1 MIFKIIALV
10 LMAAFYACYFM
21 KMLGQK
27 KKGIKTTQIGNGK
40 TGFVKWVECT
50 MMVSTVLVVVV
61 ELISIILGTTLLPP
75 WARWLGVGFA
85 AVGVVVFITAIIT
98 MRDSWRAGVP
108 NSEKT
113 KLVTSGIFSISRNPA
128 FLGFDL
134 VYLGILLMFFNWVL
148 FPVSIF
154 AALMFHLQIVN
165 VEEDFL
171 LESFGEDYLI
181 YRKKVNRYLGRKA
194 KGKAKPIIISV
205 ICVILSVPL
214 IILPATTVIV
224 YESIFGERYETASW
238 LEFSVEDYEG
248 LQMERSDFQSEDVT
262 LAGYKYSKANQEI
275 KGVVIIAHGLG
286 GGGHNTYMPF
296 IDYFASNGY
305 YVFAYDARGN
315 DNSGGD
321 AVDGL
326 PQGII
331 CLDNALHHVV
341 AIEEYQDLPVTLF
354 GHSWGGY
361 SVGNVLNMHPDIK
374 AAVIIAGFNESEDLL
389 EYQGQQMAGTG
400 VHILMPYLKLYERI
414 KFGKEFTAVSAIQ
427 GLEKTN
433 AGIMVVHS
441 KDDATVPTKYGYDK
455 FYEAFGNSDR
465 FEFVLYEDKGHDY
478 LFYSE
483 AAWAYREQ
491 LNADYKSYVEDNGRE
506 YSAETKEEFMNGY
519 LDNKQCFEPDP
530 ILMKQILNMF
540 DTYCGEGGS
549 R

>member
-10 LMAAFYACYFM
+10 LMAAFYACYFI
-21 KMLGQK
+21 KLLGQK

-85 AVGVVVFITAIIT
+85 AVGVVVFITAVIT
-98 MRDSWRAGVP
+98 MRDSWRAGVSK
-108 NSEKT
+108 SEKT
-113 KLVTSGIFSISRNPA
+113 ELVTSGIFGISRNPA

-134 VYLGILLMFFNWVL
+134 VYLGILLMFFNWGL
-148 FPVSIF
+148 FAVSIF

-171 LESFGEDYLI
+171 LESFGEDYLN

-194 KGKAKPIIISV
+194 KGKAKAIIISV

-214 IILPATTVIV
+214 IILPVTTVIV

-248 LQMERSDFQSEDVT
+248 LQMERSDFQSEEVT
-262 LAGYKYSKANQEI
+262 LAGYKYSRADQEV

-296 IDYFASNGY
+296 IDYFTSNGY
-305 YVFAYDARGN
+305 YVFTYDARGN

-321 AVDGL
+321 AVEGL

-341 AIEEYQDLPVTLF
+341 AIEEYQDLPITLF

-361 SVGNVLNMHPDIK
+361 SVGNVLYMHPDIK

-389 EYQGQQMAGTG
+389 EYQGQQMAGAG

-455 FYEAFGNSDR
+455 FYEVFGNSDR

-483 AAWAYREQ
+483 AAWEYREQ

-519 LDNKQCFEPDP
+519 LDKKQCFEPDP
-530 ILMKQILNMF
+530 ALMEQILNMF
-540 DTYCGEGGS
+540 DTYCDK
-549 R
+549 

>member
-1 MIFKIIALV
+1 MVFRIIALII
-10 LMAAFYACYFM
+10 LAAFYACYYI
-21 KMLGQK
+21 KLLGQK
-27 KKGIKTTQIGNGK
+27 KKGIKTTQIGSGK
-40 TGFVKWVECT
+40 TGFVKGVECI
-50 MMVSTVLVVVV
+50 MMFSTILVVIV
-61 ELISIILGTTLLPP
+61 ELISIVLGTTALPTF
-75 WARWLGVGFA
+75 ARWIGVGIA
-85 AVGVVVFITAIIT
+85 AFGVIIFISAVLT
-98 MRDSWRAGVP
+98 MRDSWRAGV
-108 NSEKT
+108 SKT
-113 KLVTSGIFSISRNPA
+113 DKTELVTSGIFRISRNPA

-134 VYLGILLMFFNWVL
+134 VYIGILLMFFNWVL
-148 FPVSIF
+148 FATSIF

-171 LESFGEDYLI
+171 LEAFGQDYLD
-181 YRKKVNRYLGRKA
+181 YKKNVKRYLGRKS
-194 KGKAKPIIISV
+194 KRKTKALLISV
-205 ICVILSVPL
+205 ICVILAVPL
-214 IILPATTVIV
+214 IILPVTTIIV

-238 LEFSVEDYEG
+238 LEFSVKDYEG

-262 LAGYKYSKANQEI
+262 LAGYKYSKKNQEVN
-275 KGVVIIAHGLG
+275 GVVVIAHGLG

-296 IDYFASNGY
+296 IDYFTSNGY

-321 AVDGL
+321 AVEGL

-341 AIEEYQDLPVTLF
+341 AIEEYQDLPIALF

-361 SVGNVLNMHPDIK
+361 SVGNVLYMHPDIK

-389 EYQGQQMAGTG
+389 EYQGQQMAGAG

-414 KFGKEFTAVSAIQ
+414 KFGKEFTAVSALQ
-427 GLEKTN
+427 GLEKAD
-433 AGIMVVHS
+433 AGIMIVHS
-441 KDDATVPTKYGYDK
+441 KDDTTVPTKYGYDK

-465 FEFVLYEDKGHDY
+465 FEFVLYEDRGHDY

-519 LDNKQCFEPDP
+519 LDKKQCFEPDP
-530 ILMKQILNMF
+530 VLMEQILNIF
-540 DTYCGEGGS
+540 NTYCAK
-549 R
+549 

>member
-1 MIFKIIALV
+1 MVFRIIALII
-10 LMAAFYACYFM
+10 LAAFYACYYI
-21 KMLGQK
+21 KLLGQK
-27 KKGIKTTQIGNGK
+27 KKGIKTTQIGSGK
-40 TGFVKWVECT
+40 TGFVKGVECT
-50 MMVSTVLVVVV
+50 MMFSTILVVIV
-61 ELISIILGTTLLPP
+61 ELISIVLGTTALPTF
-75 WARWLGVGFA
+75 ARWIGVGIAALGVIIFIS
-85 AVGVVVFITAIIT
+85 AVLT
-98 MRDSWRAGVP
+98 MRDSWRAGV
-108 NSEKT
+108 SKT
-113 KLVTSGIFSISRNPA
+113 DKTELVTSGIFSISRNPA

-148 FPVSIF
+148 FAASIF

-171 LESFGEDYLI
+171 LEAFGEDYLD
-181 YRKKVNRYLGRKA
+181 YKKNVNRYLGRRTKRKA
-194 KGKAKPIIISV
+194 KAIIISV
-205 ICVILSVPL
+205 LCVILAIPL
-214 IILPATTVIV
+214 IVLPVTTIIV

-262 LAGYKYSKANQEI
+262 LAGYKYSKDNQEV

-296 IDYFASNGY
+296 IDYFTSNGY

-321 AVDGL
+321 AVGGL

-331 CLDNALHHVV
+331 SLDDALHHAVS
-341 AIEEYQDLPVTLF
+341 IEEYQNLPFALF

-361 SVGNVLNMHPDIK
+361 SVGNVLYMHPEIK
-374 AAVIIAGFNESEDLL
+374 AAVILAGFNESEDLL
-389 EYQGQQMAGTG
+389 EYQGQQLAGEGAKILTPYMA
-400 VHILMPYLKLYERI
+400 LYERI
-414 KFGKEFTAVSAIQ
+414 KFGKEYTAISAIE
-427 GLEKTN
+427 GLTKTD
-433 AGIMVVHS
+433 AGIMIVHS
-441 KDDATVPTKYGYDK
+441 KDDITVPTKYGYDK
-455 FYEAFGNSDR
+455 FYEAFGNDDR

-506 YSAETKEEFMNGY
+506 YSADTKEEFMNGY
-519 LDNKQCFEPDP
+519 LDKKQCFEPDP
-530 ILMKQILNMF
+530 VLMEQILNMF
-540 DTYCGEGGS
+540 DTYCTK
-549 R
+549 

>member
-10 LMAAFYACYFM
+10 LMAAFYACYFI

-27 KKGIKTTQIGNGK
+27 KKGIKTTQIGSGK

-50 MMVSTVLVVVV
+50 MMVSTVLVVIV
-61 ELISIILGTTLLPP
+61 ELVSIILGTALLPP
-75 WARWLGVGFA
+75 WTRWLGAGIAV
-85 AVGVVVFITAIIT
+85 VGVAVFITAVIT
-98 MRDSWRAGVP
+98 MRDSWRAGVSK
-108 NSEKT
+108 SEKT
-113 KLVTSGIFSISRNPA
+113 ELVTSGIFSISRNPA

-134 VYLGILLMFFNWVL
+134 VYLGILLMFFNWLL
-148 FPVSIF
+148 FAVSIF

-171 LESFGEDYLI
+171 LEAFGEDYLD
-181 YRKKVNRYLGRKA
+181 YKKNVNRYLGRKA
-194 KGKAKPIIISV
+194 KGKAKAIIISV

-214 IILPATTVIV
+214 IILPITTVIV

-238 LEFSVEDYEG
+238 LEFSLEDYEG
-248 LQMERSDFQSEDVT
+248 LQMERSNFQSEDVT
-262 LAGYKYSKANQEI
+262 LAGYKYSKANQVV
-275 KGVVIIAHGLG
+275 KGVVVISHGLG

-296 IDYFASNGY
+296 IDYFTSNGY

-321 AVDGL
+321 SVGGL

-331 CLDNALHHVV
+331 CLDNALHHVGS
-341 AIEEYQDLPVTLF
+341 IEEYQDLPITLF

-361 SVGNVLNMHPDIK
+361 SVGNVLYMHPEIK

-389 EYQGQQMAGTG
+389 EYQGQQMAGAG
-400 VHILMPYLKLYERI
+400 ANILMPYLKLYERI
-414 KFGKEFTAVSAIQ
+414 KFGKEFTAVSALQ
-427 GLEKTN
+427 GLEKSD
-433 AGIMVVHS
+433 AGIMIVHS
-441 KDDATVPTKYGYDK
+441 KDDTTVPTKYGYDK

-478 LFYSE
+478 LFCSE
-483 AAWAYREQ
+483 AAWAYRER

-519 LDNKQCFEPDP
+519 LDKKKCFEPDP
-530 ILMKQILNMF
+530 VLMEQILNMF
-540 DTYCGEGGS
+540 DKYCGK
-549 R
+549 

>member
-10 LMAAFYACYFM
+10 LMAAFYACYFI
-21 KMLGQK
+21 KLLGQK

-61 ELISIILGTTLLPP
+61 ELVSIVIGTTLLPT
-75 WARWLGVGFA
+75 WTRWFGAGIA
-85 AVGVVVFITAIIT
+85 AVGVAVFITAVIT
-98 MRDSWRAGVP
+98 MRDSWRAGV
-108 NSEKT
+108 SKTEKT
-113 KLVTSGIFSISRNPA
+113 ELVTNGIFGISRNPT

-134 VYLGILLMFFNWVL
+134 VYLGILLMFFNWGL
-148 FPVSIF
+148 FAVSIF

-171 LESFGEDYLI
+171 LESFGEDYLN

-194 KGKAKPIIISV
+194 KGKAKAIIISV

-214 IILPATTVIV
+214 IILPVTTVIV

-238 LEFSVEDYEG
+238 LEFSVEDYDG

-286 GGGHNTYMPF
+286 GGGHNTYIPF
-296 IDYFASNGY
+296 IDYFTSNGY

-321 AVDGL
+321 AVEGL

-341 AIEEYQDLPVTLF
+341 AIEEYQDLPITLF

-374 AAVIIAGFNESEDLL
+374 SAVIIAGFNESEDLL
-389 EYQGQQMAGTG
+389 EYQGQQMAGAG

-414 KFGKEFTAVSAIQ
+414 KFGKEFTAVSALQ
-427 GLEKTN
+427 GFEKTK

-519 LDNKQCFEPDP
+519 LDKKQCFEPDP
-530 ILMKQILNMF
+530 VLMEQILNMF
-540 DTYCGEGGS
+540 DTYCAK
-549 R
+549 

>member
-10 LMAAFYACYFM
+10 LMAAFYACYFI
-21 KMLGQK
+21 KLLGQK

-85 AVGVVVFITAIIT
+85 AVGVVVFITAVIT
-98 MRDSWRAGVP
+98 MRDSWRAGVSK
-108 NSEKT
+108 SEKT
-113 KLVTSGIFSISRNPA
+113 ELVTSGIFGISRNPA

-134 VYLGILLMFFNWVL
+134 VYLGILLMFFNWGL
-148 FPVSIF
+148 FAVSIF

-171 LESFGEDYLI
+171 LESFGEDYLN

-194 KGKAKPIIISV
+194 KGKAKAIIISV

-214 IILPATTVIV
+214 IILPVTTVIV

-262 LAGYKYSKANQEI
+262 LAGYKYSRADQEV

-296 IDYFASNGY
+296 IDYFTSNGY

-321 AVDGL
+321 SVGGL

-341 AIEEYQDLPVTLF
+341 AIEEYQDLPITLF

-361 SVGNVLNMHPDIK
+361 SVGNVLYMHPEIK
-374 AAVIIAGFNESEDLL
+374 AAVIVAGFNESEDLL
-389 EYQGQQMAGTG
+389 EYQGEQMAGAG

-414 KFGKEFTAVSAIQ
+414 KFGKEFTVVSAIQ
-427 GLEKTN
+427 GLEKTE

-441 KDDATVPTKYGYDK
+441 KDDATVPTKNGYDK

-491 LNADYKSYVEDNGRE
+491 LNAEYKSYVEDNGRE

-519 LDNKQCFEPDP
+519 LDKKQCFEPDP
-530 ILMKQILNMF
+530 ILMEHIIDMF
-540 DTYCGEGGS
+540 DFYCS
-549 R
+549 K

>member
-10 LMAAFYACYFM
+10 LMAAFYACYFI

-50 MMVSTVLVVVV
+50 MMASTVLVVVV

-85 AVGVVVFITAIIT
+85 AVGVAIFITAVVT
-98 MRDSWRAGVP
+98 MRDSWRAGVSK
-108 NSEKT
+108 SEKT
-113 KLVTSGIFSISRNPA
+113 ELVTSGIFSISRNPA

-148 FPVSIF
+148 FAVSIF

-171 LESFGEDYLI
+171 LEAFGEDYLD
-181 YRKKVNRYLGRKA
+181 YKKKVNRYLGRKA
-194 KGKAKPIIISV
+194 KGKAKAIIISV

-214 IILPATTVIV
+214 IILPVTTVIV
-224 YESIFGERYETASW
+224 YELIFGERYETASW

-262 LAGYKYSKANQEI
+262 LAGYKYSKANQEV
-275 KGVVIIAHGLG
+275 KGVVVIAHGLG

-296 IDYFASNGY
+296 VDYFTSNGY

-321 AVDGL
+321 SVGGL

-331 CLDNALHHVV
+331 CLDNALHHVGS
-341 AIEEYQDLPVTLF
+341 IEEYQDLPITLF

-361 SVGNVLNMHPDIK
+361 SVGNVLYMHPEIK
-374 AAVIIAGFNESEDLL
+374 AAVIVAGFNESEDLL
-389 EYQGQQMAGTG
+389 EYQGQQMAGAG
-400 VHILMPYLKLYERI
+400 ANILMPYLKLYERI
-414 KFGKEFTAVSAIQ
+414 KFGKEFTAVSALQ
-427 GLEKTN
+427 GLGKTE
-433 AGIMVVHS
+433 AGIMIVHS
-441 KDDATVPTKYGYDK
+441 KDDTTVPTKYGYDK

-519 LDNKQCFEPDP
+519 LDKKQCFEPDP
-530 ILMKQILNMF
+530 VLMEQILNMF
-540 DTYCGEGGS
+540 DTYCDK
-549 R
+549 

>member
-50 MMVSTVLVVVV
+50 MMVSTILVVVV

-85 AVGVVVFITAIIT
+85 AVGVVVFITAVIT
-98 MRDSWRAGVP
+98 MRDSWRAGV
-108 NSEKT
+108 SKSVKT
-113 KLVTSGIFSISRNPA
+113 ELVTSGIFGISRNPA

-134 VYLGILLMFFNWVL
+134 VYLGILLMFFNWGL
-148 FPVSIF
+148 FAVSIF

-171 LESFGEDYLI
+171 LESFGEDYLN

-194 KGKAKPIIISV
+194 KGKAKAIIISV

-214 IILPATTVIV
+214 IILPVTTVIV

-296 IDYFASNGY
+296 IDYFTSNGY

-321 AVDGL
+321 SVGGL

-341 AIEEYQDLPVTLF
+341 AIEEYQDLPITLF

-361 SVGNVLNMHPDIK
+361 SVGNVLYMHPDIK

-389 EYQGQQMAGTG
+389 EYQGRQMAGAG
-400 VHILMPYLKLYERI
+400 VHILLPYLKLYERI

-455 FYEAFGNSDR
+455 FYEAFRNSDR

-519 LDNKQCFEPDP
+519 LDKKQCFEPDP
-530 ILMKQILNMF
+530 VLMEQILNIF
-540 DTYCGEGGS
+540 NTYCAK
-549 R
+549 

>member
-10 LMAAFYACYFM
+10 LMVAFYACYFI

-27 KKGIKTTQIGNGK
+27 KKGIKTTQIGSGK

-50 MMVSTVLVVVV
+50 MMLSTVLVVVV

-108 NSEKT
+108 KSEKT

-148 FPVSIF
+148 FAVSIF

-171 LESFGEDYLI
+171 LESFGEDYLN

-194 KGKAKPIIISV
+194 KGKAKAIIISV

-214 IILPATTVIV
+214 IILPVTTVIV

-262 LAGYKYSKANQEI
+262 LAGYKYSKANQEV
-275 KGVVIIAHGLG
+275 KGVVVIAHGLG

-296 IDYFASNGY
+296 IDYFTSNGY

-321 AVDGL
+321 SVGGL

-341 AIEEYQDLPVTLF
+341 AIEEYQDLPITLF

-389 EYQGQQMAGTG
+389 EYQGQQMAGAG

-414 KFGKEFTAVSAIQ
+414 KFGKEFTAVSALQ
-427 GLEKTN
+427 GLEKTE

-441 KDDATVPTKYGYDK
+441 KDDTTVPTKYGYDK

-483 AAWAYREQ
+483 AAWTYR
-491 LNADYKSYVEDNGRE
+491 
-506 YSAETKEEFMNGY
+506 
-519 LDNKQCFEPDP
+519 
-530 ILMKQILNMF
+530 
-540 DTYCGEGGS
+540 
-549 R
+549 